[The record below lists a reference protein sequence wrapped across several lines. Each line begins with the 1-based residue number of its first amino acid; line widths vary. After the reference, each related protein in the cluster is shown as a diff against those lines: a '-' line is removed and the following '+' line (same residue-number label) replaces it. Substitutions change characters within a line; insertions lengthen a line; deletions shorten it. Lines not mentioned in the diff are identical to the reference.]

1 MTSEVGQCLIVLML
15 LLNSDANPTESQ
27 SGDDMEAHTGPY
39 LTDHDIT
46 NVTTQ
51 VGTHAYLPCK
61 LTFSG
66 QLQVKQ
72 LGNKSV
78 SWVRV
83 RDDHILSVD
92 RMTFIADE
100 RFQSHYVESTSV
112 WTLQIKYVQAR
123 DAGVYECQ
131 VSTEPKISAQVHL
144 NVVVPRTELVGDAV
158 RYVKAGSKVILR
170 CLVRGAL
177 EPPSYIMWFFGIDQ
191 IYQDNKRGWKIQ
203 MEREFLDPEMGNH
216 TTVGS
221 LIINVARKRDSGN
234 YTCSPSNSEAL
245 TIMVHVINGEY
256 SASAITSAS
265 SRGKY
270 SDLIAAAI
278 IISVAMLKT

>member
-1 MTSEVGQCLIVLML
+1 MLSEVGQCLIVLML
-15 LLNSDANPTESQ
+15 LFNTDANPTESQ
-27 SGDDMEAHTGPY
+27 MDVEAHTGPY
-39 LTDHDIT
+39 LSDHDIT

-61 LTFSG
+61 M
-66 QLQVKQ
+66 KQ

-177 EPPSYIMWFFGIDQ
+177 EPPSYIMWFFGIQQ

-265 SRGKY
+265 STKY
-270 SDLIAAAI
+270 SDLIASAV
-278 IISVAMLKT
+278 IISVAMFKT

>member
-1 MTSEVGQCLIVLML
+1 MLPEVGQCLIVLML
-15 LLNSDANPTESQ
+15 LFNSDASPTEIRNV
-27 SGDDMEAHTGPY
+27 DDVEAHTGPY
-39 LTDHDIT
+39 LSDHDIT
-46 NVTTQ
+46 NITTQ

-61 LTFSG
+61 
-66 QLQVKQ
+66 VKQ

-100 RFQSHYVESTSV
+100 RFQSYYVETTGV

-131 VSTEPKISAQVHL
+131 VSTEPKISAQVNL
-144 NVVVPRTELVGDAV
+144 NVVVPRTELVGDAI

-177 EPPSYIMWFFGIDQ
+177 EPPSYISWFYGVQQ
-191 IYQDNKRGWKIQ
+191 IYQDNKRGLKLQ

-221 LIINVARKRDSGN
+221 LIINAARKRDSGN
-234 YTCSPSNSEAL
+234 YTCSPSNSEAI

-265 SRGKY
+265 TRGKY

>member
-1 MTSEVGQCLIVLML
+1 M
-15 LLNSDANPTESQ
+15 NANPTESRP
-27 SGDDMEAHTGPY
+27 GDEVEAHTGPY
-39 LTDHDIT
+39 LSDHEIT

-61 LTFSG
+61 VSIAVEGWTKRLQKFPRGTCVSLATQLTLPG

-144 NVVVPRTELVGDAV
+144 NVVGELRV
-158 RYVKAGSKVILR
+158 RKTKG
-170 CLVRGAL
+170 C
-177 EPPSYIMWFFGIDQ
+177 PIDL
-191 IYQDNKRGWKIQ
+191 YR
-203 MEREFLDPEMGNH
+203 
-216 TTVGS
+216 
-221 LIINVARKRDSGN
+221 
-234 YTCSPSNSEAL
+234 
-245 TIMVHVINGEY
+245 
-256 SASAITSAS
+256 SAIPINI
-265 SRGKY
+265 
-270 SDLIAAAI
+270 DL
-278 IISVAMLKT
+278 

>member
-1 MTSEVGQCLIVLML
+1 MLSEVGQCLIVLML
-15 LLNSDANPTESQ
+15 LFNTDANPTESRP
-27 SGDDMEAHTGPY
+27 GDEVEAHTGPY
-39 LTDHDIT
+39 LSDHEIT

-61 LTFSG
+61 
-66 QLQVKQ
+66 VKQ

-177 EPPSYIMWFFGIDQ
+177 EPPSYIMWFYGTQQ
-191 IYQDNKRGWKIQ
+191 IYQDNKRGLKIQ

-221 LIINVARKRDSGN
+221 LIINPAHKRDSGN
-234 YTCSPSNSEAL
+234 YTCSPSSSEAI
-245 TIMVHVINGEY
+245 TIMLHVINGEY

-278 IISVAMLKT
+278 IISVAMFKT

>member
-1 MTSEVGQCLIVLML
+1 MLPDSVGQCLILLML
-15 LLNSDANPTESQ
+15 LLHTDAIATNSRL
-27 SGDDMEAHTGPY
+27 GDDMEPHTGPY
-39 LTDHDIT
+39 LSDHGIT

-61 LTFSG
+61 
-66 QLQVKQ
+66 VKQ

-83 RDDHILSVD
+83 RDDHILTVD
-92 RMTFIADE
+92 RTVFIADE
-100 RFQSHYVESTSV
+100 RFQSYYVESTGI

-131 VSTEPKISAQVHL
+131 VSTEPKISSQVHL

-177 EPPSYIMWFFGIDQ
+177 EPPTYIMWFYGIQQ

-203 MEREFLDPEMGNH
+203 MERDYLDPEIGNH

-221 LIINVARKRDSGN
+221 LIINQARKRDSGN
-234 YTCSPSNSEAL
+234 YTCSPSNSEAI
-245 TIMVHVINGEY
+245 TIMLHVINGEY

-265 SRGKY
+265 SRSKY

-278 IISVAMLKT
+278 IISVAMFKT